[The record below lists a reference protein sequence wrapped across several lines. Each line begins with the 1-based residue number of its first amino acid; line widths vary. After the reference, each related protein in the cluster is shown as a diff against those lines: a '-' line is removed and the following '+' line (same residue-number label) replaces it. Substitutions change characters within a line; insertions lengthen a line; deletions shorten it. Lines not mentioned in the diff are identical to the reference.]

1 MQIKLENLD
10 LVQGTLNMWL
20 ELRPGRSRVTNA
32 SAEEIAALLNLKT
45 APSSGAATL
54 AVPTR

>member
-1 MQIKLENLD
+1 MQIKLENLEPAHY
-10 LVQGTLNMWL
+10 TLDMWL
-20 ELRPGRSRVTNA
+20 ELRHGRSRVTNA
-32 SAEEIAALLNLKT
+32 SAEEIAALLNQRL